1 MNADPAGIK
10 LLVDHSLDD
19 TLLTAY
25 LNQNKNADGKYVYQ
39 FRYLDLVDTH
49 NGNAY
54 VTMAGG
60 QKMNIYWPVPEDAK
74 EDSAFHIVHFG
85 GLNRESNADMNDL
98 LRNHIP
104 EELSSEKVFIDGQAF
119 IKFSVGSFSP
129 FALMYE
135 NGSTSGN
142 GGNSGNSGT
151 SNGNNGSS
159 GGESSS
165 SGSGSSGSH
174 SSGHSSSAG
183 SVTAGTTQQEKP
195 EETNLAEN
203 VSAVD
208 NTDAIKEENQVETA
222 LPKTGQSDNWSAV
235 LLFNSAILLFTCF
248 FKKKEY

>member
-1 MNADPAGIK
+1 M
-10 LLVDHSLDD
+10 
-19 TLLTAY
+19 
-25 LNQNKNADGKYVYQ
+25 
-39 FRYLDLVDTH
+39 
-49 NGNAY
+49 
-54 VTMAGG
+54 TMAGG

-74 EDSAFHIVHFG
+74 EDSTFHIVHFG

-165 SGSGSSGSH
+165 SGSGSSG
-174 SSGHSSSAG
+174 GHSSSAG

-208 NTDAIKEENQVETA
+208 NTDEIKEENQVETA

-235 LLFNSAILLFTCF
+235 LLFNSAILLLFTCF
-248 FKKKEY
+248 FKKKEH